1 MSVNQ
6 DDATSADDR
15 STSSSNYNLTI
26 LSSVPSS
33 PMVSTQSRA
42 SDDFIFL
49 HPVPPRQQS
58 QHHPS
63 LAISMSSVG
72 LSLNPSMVDSSVFS
86 LGNTIVSEANHI
98 NNSNET
104 TSELDALSHS
114 TITSSI
120 SSCSLSSMPHHT
132 HISFANIGRSL
143 MQLSARADDDV
154 STSSCGTSCDVSV
167 ASARIGCDGTEVDA
181 NKWWSNFQ
189 TEEDWESF
197 RRMANEYISMLVSSE
212 MREVEKGKGCDVKS
226 SSIVLKRAPTQGRN
240 VYYIARQW
248 LEGLYDVLSGGSSAL
263 TKRPDIDIKMQY
275 LTSLI
280 KEATSIQ
287 QRLEELPT
295 ILPPLPDV
303 QALDGIPDETRQLL
317 TQHYSLFE
325 SLRADTM
332 HKREV
337 LQADYSHC
345 QEKILATI
353 IESEEELFWTKTK
366 GNGEEIKVDALIG
379 ANNDDGFVKVVGR
392 DSSCWDDIG
401 DTLATTQSKCPM
413 TFHVFVAAVAAG
425 AGFFLS
431 LQSNRK

>member
-1 MSVNQ
+1 
-6 DDATSADDR
+6 
-15 STSSSNYNLTI
+15 
-26 LSSVPSS
+26 
-33 PMVSTQSRA
+33 
-42 SDDFIFL
+42 
-49 HPVPPRQQS
+49 
-58 QHHPS
+58 
-63 LAISMSSVG
+63 
-72 LSLNPSMVDSSVFS
+72 
-86 LGNTIVSEANHI
+86 
-98 NNSNET
+98 
-104 TSELDALSHS
+104 
-114 TITSSI
+114 
-120 SSCSLSSMPHHT
+120 MPHHT

-154 STSSCGTSCDVSV
+154 STSSCGASCDVSV

-366 GNGEEIKVDALIG
+366 RNGEETKVDALIG
-379 ANNDDGFVKVVGR
+379 ANNDDGFVKVSGR

-431 LQSNRK
+431 LQTNRK